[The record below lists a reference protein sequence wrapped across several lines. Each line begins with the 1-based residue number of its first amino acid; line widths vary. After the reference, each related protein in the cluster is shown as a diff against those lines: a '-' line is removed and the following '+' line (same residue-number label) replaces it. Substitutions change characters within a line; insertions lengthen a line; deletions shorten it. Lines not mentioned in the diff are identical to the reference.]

1 MHTTKVFSKLVN
13 AYKDPQTRVIAL
25 RGGTRSG
32 KTCAVVQFLNYI
44 GERSKRK
51 RTISVIS
58 ESLPHLKK
66 GAIKDFKDM
75 LGDAY
80 DDDRWHDS
88 DKHYKYKHG
97 TILEFFSAQNTGKV
111 TGPARD
117 ILYINEA
124 INIPWEIYRQ
134 AAIRTTE
141 KIIIDWNPAF
151 DFWYDE
157 YLSQRA
163 DVQVID
169 STYLDND
176 MLTAAQIAEIESN
189 KEIDPDWWNVY
200 GLGMKGSKEGLVVQN
215 WEICAEMPTIFK
227 KEYGAI
233 DFGWSAPSALSHL
246 RLSEGDTY
254 IKQVAY
260 APGLDNPKI
269 AKIIHDA
276 GLARMEW
283 VCDAAEP
290 KSIDELRSMGVNAVA
305 SASKDIKLGIQIM
318 NRYRKFITSDSV
330 DIIREARQYR
340 YAKDV
345 NTGKY
350 GDIPVDAHNHT
361 WDGIRYIFLNKL
373 SAIIPPSFSIS
384 TSKRRK

>member
-1 MHTTKVFSKLVN
+1 MHTTKVFSKLVE
-13 AYKDPQTRVIAL
+13 AYKNPHVRVIAL

-32 KTCAVVQFLNYI
+32 KTCAVVQLLNYI
-44 GERSKRK
+44 GERTKRK

-58 ESLPHLKK
+58 ESLPHLRK

-75 LGDAY
+75 LAEAY
-80 DDDRWHDS
+80 DPDRWHDTQ
-88 DKHYKYKHG
+88 HFYKYRHES
-97 TILEFFSAQNTGKV
+97 ILEFFSAQNIGKV

-124 INIPWEIYRQ
+124 INIAWEIYRQ

-151 DFWYDE
+151 DFWFDE
-157 YLSQRA
+157 YLLQRQ
-163 DVQVID
+163 DVAVID

-189 KEIDPDWWNVY
+189 REIDPEWWAVY
-200 GLGMKGSKEGLVVQN
+200 GLGQKGSKEGLVVKN
-215 WEICAEMPTIFK
+215 WAITEKMPTVFK

-233 DFGWSAPSALSHL
+233 DFGWSAPSAISHL
-246 RLSEGDTY
+246 RLSEGGAY
-254 IKQVAY
+254 INQIAY

-269 AKIIHDA
+269 AQIIKDA

-290 KSIDELRSMGVNAVA
+290 KSIAELKSMGINAVP
-305 SASKDIKLGIQIM
+305 SDSKDIKLGIQIM
-318 NRYRKFITSDSV
+318 NRYTKYITADSV

-340 YAKDV
+340 YKKDDV
-345 NTGKY
+345 TGKY
-350 GDIPVDAHNHT
+350 GDIPVDAHNHA
-361 WDGIRYIFLNKL
+361 WDGIRYIFLNRL
-373 SAIIPPSFSIS
+373 SAILPPSFAVSF
-384 TSKRRK
+384 SKKK

>member
-1 MHTTKVFSKLVN
+1 MHTTKVFSDLAQAFARPEIRIV
-13 AYKDPQTRVIAL
+13 AL

-32 KTCAVVQFLNYI
+32 KTFAVVQFLNYI
-44 GERSKRK
+44 GKKSKKK

-80 DDDRWHDS
+80 DNDSWHDG
-88 DKHYKYKHG
+88 DKVYKYNKAA
-97 TILEFFSAQNTGKV
+97 LEFFSAQNIGKV

-117 ILYINEA
+117 ILYVNEA
-124 INIPWEIYRQ
+124 INIPWEVYRQ

-141 KIIIDWNPAF
+141 KIIIDWNPAY

-157 YLSQRA
+157 YLAHRK
-163 DVQVID
+163 DVAVID

-176 MLTAAQIAEIESN
+176 MLTASQIAEIESN

-200 GLGMKGSKEGLVVQN
+200 GLGLKGSREGLVIKN
-215 WEICAEMPTIFK
+215 WEVCEAMPAHFK
-227 KEYGAI
+227 KEYGGI
-233 DFGWSAPSALSHL
+233 DFGWSAPTSINHL

-254 IKQVAY
+254 ISQVAY
-260 APGLDNPKI
+260 APGMDNPKI
-269 AKIIHDA
+269 AQTIKDA
-276 GLARMEW
+276 GLAHVEFI
-283 VCDAAEP
+283 CDAAEP
-290 KSIDELRSMGVNAVA
+290 KSISELKSMGIKAIP

-318 NRYRKFITSDSV
+318 NRYKKFVTADSLDV
-330 DIIREARQYR
+330 ISEFRQHR
-340 YAKDV
+340 YIKDP

-350 GDIPVDAHNHT
+350 GDIPADSHNHAI
-361 WDGIRYIFLNKL
+361 DNLRYIFLNKL
-373 SAIIPPSFSIS
+373 SAIIPPSISVSFSG
-384 TSKRRK
+384 RK